1 VIRILPFV
9 ALLVAVAVPV
19 LAQEEPPYVSVH
31 QREMEAHRDTP
42 TSPDLIGSGTRSIIP
57 LQARA
62 ASANMCKTVF
72 GYLPYWESSANLRYD
87 LLTHIAC
94 FSVGANADGSISNT
108 HAWPWT
114 TLINTAHANGVK
126 VILVATQFDGPTLLT
141 LITNPTNKNNFFV
154 NIKNQMLAGNAD
166 GINIDFEDT
175 GTWRSY
181 INGFMADLTAYMHAQ
196 VPGCEVTF
204 AGPVV
209 NYGSWNL
216 PGLAASC
223 DGIFI
228 MGYAFWGSWSTT
240 SGPNSP
246 LTGGTYNIT
255 NSILGA
261 SQYGPV
267 TASNPE
273 KLILGVPY
281 YGGHWKTATSAP
293 RSSVTDTQAGQG
305 WVSSTR
311 FYNDEPNS
319 ATYGLQWETLSQ
331 TPWYYWNDGTNWHQV
346 WFDNAQSLGL
356 KYQLAQ
362 DHNLQGVGMWA
373 LNYDG
378 TRPELW
384 NELETRFKQ
393 CSPPDPV
400 FGDVDRDGDI
410 DLTDYYWLALCMNYS
425 GPDMPLA
432 PTHFC
437 LVDYGPDLDGDL
449 DIDVKDYAAFAGVME
464 GSPPPCAPLLVT
476 GFEGYANGTEVLF
489 RNPRYS
495 GSTSANLA
503 LTPDVNDVTDEVP
516 AFSGAACFKLQWQFI
531 DTATTRWLRATS
543 HIAANVPNPTILIDK
558 PIRVRLRLD
567 SGSLRVSLGIR
578 ETGTA
583 AAPGQDGGTSGT
595 IEWVGA
601 TGVVGTNSPQ
611 GKLLNASPGV
621 WQTLVFDP
629 RTDPITTF
637 TGDGVL
643 STPTNK
649 GTLEELAFSS
659 TGGAGPFTV
668 YIDDVEQFCE

>member
-1 VIRILPFV
+1 VARILP
-9 ALLVAVAVPV
+9 LVAVVVVAVAPV
-19 LAQEEPPYVSVH
+19 RGQDAIEPISLH
-31 QREMEAHRDTP
+31 QLELEAHRNVP
-42 TSPDLIGSGTRSIIP
+42 TSPDLIGSGTRSIMP
-57 LQARA
+57 LQTRA
-62 ASANMCKTVF
+62 AGTQLCRTVF

-94 FSVGANADGSISNT
+94 FSVGANGDGSISNPNG
-108 HAWPWT
+108 WPWT
-114 TLINTAHANGVK
+114 ALINTAHANGVK
-126 VILVATQFDGPTLLT
+126 ITLVATQFNTSTLLT
-141 LITNPTNKNNFFV
+141 LVSNATYKSNFFV

-166 GINIDFEDT
+166 GINIDFEGS
-175 GTWRSY
+175 GTWISY
-181 INGFMADLTAYMHAQ
+181 VNGFMTDLTAYMHAQ

-204 AGPVV
+204 AGPIV

-255 NSILGA
+255 NSIVGA

-281 YGGHWKTATSAP
+281 YGGHWTTTTSAP
-293 RSSVTDTQAGQG
+293 RAPRVS

-319 ATYGLQWETLSQ
+319 AIYGLQWETLSQ

-393 CSPPDPV
+393 CGGPV

-410 DLTDYYWLALCMNYS
+410 DLTDYYWLALCMIYS
-425 GPDMPLA
+425 GPGLPLA

-437 LVDYGPDLDGDL
+437 LANYSPDLDGDL
-449 DIDVKDYAAFAGVME
+449 DIDMTDYAAFAGLMAP
-464 GSPPPCAPLLVT
+464 SPPPCTPLLLT

-495 GSTSANLA
+495 GSTSANLTT
-503 LTPDVNDVTDEVP
+503 TPDVNDVTDEVA
-516 AFSGAACFKLQWQFI
+516 AFSGATCFKLQWQFV
-531 DTATTRWLRATS
+531 DTATTRWMRATS
-543 HIAANVPNPTILIDK
+543 HIAANVPNPTILLDK

-567 SGSLRVSLGIR
+567 SGSLLVSLGIR
-578 ETGTA
+578 ETGTS
-583 AAPGQDGGTSGT
+583 AAPGQDGGTTGT

-601 TGVVGTNSPQ
+601 TGVVGTNTPQ
-611 GKLLNASPGV
+611 GKPLNASPGV

-629 RTDPITTF
+629 LTDPITPF

-668 YIDDVEQFCE
+668 YIDDVEQLCN